1 MTRTLTA
8 MSTVQ
13 FSIRMDPKIKARLD
27 KQARLEDRSAAYIA
41 QRAIDAYVSKQEHLL
56 ELVRLAEVEA
66 DKGVFISQEKMSAW
80 FESLGTDHE
89 LPEPEPDIFPEAA
102 RQ

>member
-41 QRAIDAYVSKQEHLL
+41 QRAIDAYVSKQEHPL
-56 ELVRLAEVEA
+56 ELVRLAEAEA
-66 DKGVFISQEKMSAW
+66 DKRVAISEEMMGAW
-80 FESLGTDHE
+80 VNSWGADDE
-89 LPEPEPDIFPEAA
+89 LPPPQPDIYPL
-102 RQ
+102 RG

>member
-66 DKGVFISQEKMSAW
+66 DKGVFISEEKMDAW
-80 FESLGTDHE
+80 VNSWGADDE
-89 LPEPEPDIFPEAA
+89 LPPPQPDIYPL
-102 RQ
+102 RG